1 MVLYAH
7 AARKKEIAMFK
18 QKKYSLTEGPMFFK
32 ITAFALPI
40 MLTGILQIL
49 YGMADNIVVGQF
61 SGDLNALGAVGSTS
75 SLNNLTLHL
84 LLGLSAGS
92 AVVVAQSFGAKQE
105 RVVSRA
111 VHTAM
116 IVSLIGG
123 LLFMGI
129 GLTISRPVLTLM
141 GTKAELIE
149 KAVLYYRIIC
159 IGLPASSVY
168 NFGAAILR
176 SIGDSRTPLII
187 LSSSGLVN
195 VALNLVFVIGFGMS
209 VDGVGIATII
219 SQYISA
225 VCVVI
230 VLFRRKT
237 QCYSLALKKFCF
249 DFGLFKRILR
259 FGIPAGLQSSMF
271 GISNVL
277 LTSAINTFPAT
288 AVKANTIGINIDSL
302 TYTVCNAFSTTA
314 MTFSGQNFGAKKF
327 DRVKRVFIYT
337 ILQAVAFGIAV
348 GLLELAFLEPFSSM
362 YIDSS
367 DPLKAEIIA
376 YVKEMSGLLL
386 CTYFICGIMEA
397 LSSSLK
403 GLGYSLAPMLISV
416 FCICGIRIFW
426 VFVVFPLP
434 AFNTLRGLYLSYP
447 ISWSTTV
454 VLLAILSI
462 FARRKM
468 KRIEISST

>member
-1 MVLYAH
+1 MVLRAH
-7 AARKKEIAMFK
+7 AKKEIAMFNK
-18 QKKYSLTEGPMFFK
+18 KKYSLTEGPMFFR

-61 SGDLNALGAVGSTS
+61 SGDLDALGAVGSTS
-75 SLNNLTLHL
+75 SLNNLTLHM

-92 AVVVAQSFGAKQE
+92 AVVVAQSFGAKQD

-116 IVSLIGG
+116 ILSVIGG

-141 GTKAELIE
+141 GTKPELFD

-168 NFGAAILR
+168 NFGGAILR
-176 SIGDSRTPLII
+176 SIGDSKTPLVI
-187 LSSSGLVN
+187 LSSSGIVN
-195 VALNLVFVIGFGMS
+195 VALNLVFVIGCGMS
-209 VDGVGIATII
+209 VEGVGIATII

-225 VCVVI
+225 VWVVA
-230 VLFRRKT
+230 VLFKRKA
-237 QCYSLALKKFCF
+237 QSYALSLKKFCF
-249 DFGLFKRILR
+249 DLALFKRILR
-259 FGIPAGLQSSMF
+259 FGVPAGLQSSMF

-277 LTSAINTFPAT
+277 LTSAINTFPSA
-288 AVKANTIGINIDSL
+288 AIKANTIGINIDAL

-337 ILQAVAFGIAV
+337 ILQATIFGISV
-348 GLLELAFLEPFSSM
+348 GLIELAFLEPFSSM
-362 YIDSS
+362 YIDSA
-367 DPLKAEIIA
+367 DPMKAEIIA
-376 YVKEMSGLLL
+376 HVKEMSGLLL
-386 CTYFICGIMEA
+386 CTYFLCGIMEA

-416 FCICGIRIFW
+416 FCICGVRIFW
-426 VFVVFPLP
+426 VFVIFPLP

-447 ISWSTTV
+447 ISWSMTILMLS
-454 VLLAILSI
+454 VLTI
-462 FARRKM
+462 FARKKM
-468 KRIEISST
+468 KKIENSTL

>member
-1 MVLYAH
+1 MVLRAH
-7 AARKKEIAMFK
+7 AKKEIAMFNK
-18 QKKYSLTEGPMFFK
+18 KKYSLTEGPMFFR

-61 SGDLNALGAVGSTS
+61 SGDLDALGAVGSTS
-75 SLNNLTLHL
+75 SLNNLTLHM

-92 AVVVAQSFGAKQE
+92 AVVVAQSFGAKQD

-116 IVSLIGG
+116 ILSVIGG

-141 GTKAELIE
+141 GTKPELFD

-168 NFGAAILR
+168 NFGGAILR
-176 SIGDSRTPLII
+176 SIGDSKTPLVI
-187 LSSSGLVN
+187 LSSSGIVN
-195 VALNLVFVIGFGMS
+195 VALNLVFVIGCGMA
-209 VDGVGIATII
+209 VEGVGIATII

-225 VCVVI
+225 VWVVA
-230 VLFRRKT
+230 VLFKRKA
-237 QCYSLALKKFCF
+237 QSYALSLKKFCF
-249 DFGLFKRILR
+249 DLALFKRILR
-259 FGIPAGLQSSMF
+259 FGVPAGLQSSMF

-277 LTSAINTFPAT
+277 LTSAINTFPSA
-288 AVKANTIGINIDSL
+288 AVKANTIGINIDAL

-337 ILQAVAFGIAV
+337 ILQATIFGISV
-348 GLLELAFLEPFSSM
+348 GLIELAFLEPFSSM
-362 YIDSS
+362 YIDST
-367 DPLKAEIIA
+367 DPMKAEIIA
-376 YVKEMSGLLL
+376 HVKEMSGLLL
-386 CTYFICGIMEA
+386 CTYFLCGIMEA

-416 FCICGIRIFW
+416 FCICGVRIFW
-426 VFVVFPLP
+426 VFVIFPLP

-447 ISWSTTV
+447 ISWSMTILMLS
-454 VLLAILSI
+454 VLTI
-462 FARRKM
+462 FARKKM
-468 KRIEISST
+468 KKIENSTL

>member
-1 MVLYAH
+1 MVLRAH
-7 AARKKEIAMFK
+7 AKKEIAMFNK
-18 QKKYSLTEGPMFFK
+18 KKYSLTEGPMFFR

-61 SGDLNALGAVGSTS
+61 SGDLDALGAVGSTS
-75 SLNNLTLHL
+75 SLNNLTLHM

-92 AVVVAQSFGAKQE
+92 AVVVAQSFGAKQD

-116 IVSLIGG
+116 ILSVIGG

-141 GTKAELIE
+141 GTKPELFD

-168 NFGAAILR
+168 NFGGAILR
-176 SIGDSRTPLII
+176 SIGDSKTPLVI
-187 LSSSGLVN
+187 LSSSGIVN
-195 VALNLVFVIGFGMS
+195 VALNLVFVIGCGMA
-209 VDGVGIATII
+209 VEGVGIATII

-225 VCVVI
+225 VWVVA
-230 VLFRRKT
+230 VLFKRKT
-237 QCYSLALKKFCF
+237 QSYALSLKKFCF
-249 DFGLFKRILR
+249 DLALFKRILR
-259 FGIPAGLQSSMF
+259 FGVPAGLQSSMF

-277 LTSAINTFPAT
+277 LTSAINTFPSA
-288 AVKANTIGINIDSL
+288 AIKANTIGINIDAL

-337 ILQAVAFGIAV
+337 ILQAIIFGISV
-348 GLLELAFLEPFSSM
+348 GLIELAFLEPFSSM
-362 YIDSS
+362 YIDSA
-367 DPLKAEIIA
+367 DPMKAEIIA
-376 YVKEMSGLLL
+376 HVKEMSGLLL
-386 CTYFICGIMEA
+386 CTYFLCGIMEA

-416 FCICGIRIFW
+416 FCICGVRIFW
-426 VFVVFPLP
+426 VFVIFPLP

-447 ISWSTTV
+447 ISWSMTILMLS
-454 VLLAILSI
+454 VLTI
-462 FARRKM
+462 FARKKM
-468 KRIEISST
+468 KKIESSTL

>member
-1 MVLYAH
+1 MVLRAH
-7 AARKKEIAMFK
+7 AKKEIAMFNK
-18 QKKYSLTEGPMFFK
+18 KKYSLTEGPMFFR

-61 SGDLNALGAVGSTS
+61 SGDLDALGAVGSTS
-75 SLNNLTLHL
+75 SLNNLTLHM

-92 AVVVAQSFGAKQE
+92 AVVVAQSFGAKQD

-116 IVSLIGG
+116 ILSVIGG

-141 GTKAELIE
+141 GTKPELFD

-168 NFGAAILR
+168 NFGGAILR
-176 SIGDSRTPLII
+176 SIGDSKTPLVI
-187 LSSSGLVN
+187 LSSSGIVN
-195 VALNLVFVIGFGMS
+195 VALNLVFVIGCGMS
-209 VDGVGIATII
+209 VEGVGIATII

-225 VCVVI
+225 VWVVA
-230 VLFRRKT
+230 VLFKRKA
-237 QCYSLALKKFCF
+237 QSYALSLKKFCF
-249 DFGLFKRILR
+249 DLALFKRILR
-259 FGIPAGLQSSMF
+259 FGVPAGLQSSMF

-277 LTSAINTFPAT
+277 LTSAINTFPSA
-288 AVKANTIGINIDSL
+288 AIKANTIGINIDAL

-337 ILQAVAFGIAV
+337 ILQAIIFGISV
-348 GLLELAFLEPFSSM
+348 GLIELAFLEPFSSM
-362 YIDSS
+362 YIDSA
-367 DPLKAEIIA
+367 DPMKAEIIA
-376 YVKEMSGLLL
+376 HVKEMSGLLL
-386 CTYFICGIMEA
+386 CTYFLCGIMEA

-416 FCICGIRIFW
+416 FCICGVRIFW
-426 VFVVFPLP
+426 VFVIFPLP

-447 ISWSTTV
+447 ISWSMTILMLS
-454 VLLAILSI
+454 VLTI
-462 FARRKM
+462 FARK
-468 KRIEISST
+468 KLKKIENSTL